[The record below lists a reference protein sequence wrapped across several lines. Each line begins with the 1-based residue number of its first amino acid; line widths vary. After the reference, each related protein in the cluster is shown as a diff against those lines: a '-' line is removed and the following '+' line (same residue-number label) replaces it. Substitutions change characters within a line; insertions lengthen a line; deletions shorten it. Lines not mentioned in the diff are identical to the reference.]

1 MGVYACM
8 AATAVPTTALLTME
22 MPSVAVCT
30 VAIAINEWGEWEA
43 IGSSRTT
50 RYEMTEDARHLLKD
64 GASFLADNI
73 QVHMVEVE
81 LPFPSVAKGM
91 VISE

>member
-64 GASFLADNI
+64 GSNFISDNV
-73 QVHMVEVE
+73 QVHWVEVE
-81 LPFPSVAKGM
+81 LPFPSVVKGM

>member
-1 MGVYACM
+1 
-8 AATAVPTTALLTME
+8 ME

-43 IGSSRTT
+43 IGSSSTT
-50 RYEMTEDARHLLKD
+50 RYEMTEDARHSLTD
-64 GASFLADNI
+64 GASFVSDNI

-81 LPFPSVAKGM
+81 LPFPSIAKG
-91 VISE
+91 VVVSE

>member
-1 MGVYACM
+1 
-8 AATAVPTTALLTME
+8 ME

-43 IGSSRTT
+43 IGSSSTT
-50 RYEMTEDARHLLKD
+50 RYEMTEDARHSLID
-64 GASFLADNI
+64 GASFVSDNI

-81 LPFPSVAKGM
+81 LPFPSIVKG
-91 VISE
+91 VVVSE